1 MLYRLAFLLAPMLA
15 TGVNAQVNAY
25 AEPTYAPGVTPFPIF
40 EPVSTTP
47 ANMVAA
53 PSTTLSSSTRK
64 PVYSQAP
71 AVSEAPLP
79 LEVLPTAPLGA
90 TGVNPT
96 FAPGETP
103 APILVPVD
111 DVSSVSSQPAVTSKP
126 PATTQPAATQ
136 PPAVAPTTP
145 TYNQPNPSEDGEDSD
160 DYSEGKYTDDDDKDR
175 DPADATGPAG
185 TVDPTYPAGTTPTP
199 ILLPVESDAPNPT
212 AGPDATKCELP
223 RPVRESVRAKIAERS
238 IIIERRRDRRMKRA
252 AKRAAI
258 AARAAKRAEEAV

>member
-15 TGVNAQVNAY
+15 TGVNALVNAY
-25 AEPTYAPGVTPFPIF
+25 AEPTYGPGVTPFPIF

-47 ANMVAA
+47 AKIVAT
-53 PSTTLSSSTRK
+53 PSTTLSSSTQK

-71 AVSEAPLP
+71 AVSETPLS
-79 LEVLPTAPLGA
+79 LDVLPTTPLGA

-111 DVSSVSSQPAVTSKP
+111 DVSSQPAVTSKP
-126 PATTQPAATQ
+126 PAATQ

-145 TYNQPNPSEDGEDSD
+145 TYNQPNPSKHKEDSD
-160 DYSEGKYTDDDDKDR
+160 DYGEGKYDGDDKEDD
-175 DPADATGPAG
+175 DPADDTDPAG
-185 TVDPTYPAGTTPTP
+185 TVDPTYPAGTIPTP
-199 ILLPVESDAPNPT
+199 ILLPVEPDAPNPT
-212 AGPDATKCELP
+212 ADPDATKCKLP
-223 RPVRESVRAKIAERS
+223 RPIRESARAKLAERS
-238 IIIERRRDRRMKRA
+238 IIIEGRRDRRMKRA

-258 AARAAKRAEEAV
+258 AARAVKRAEKAV